1 MAAHGP
7 GTYVDVEVSMLAGD
21 DLHPGHDMIEEFGVN
36 LLHEGVRGG
45 IRQRNVQQ
53 LHQRLDGPTLKLY
66 KIQDVFEK
74 MST

>member
-21 DLHPGHDMIEEFGVN
+21 DLHPGHDMVEELGVD

-53 LHQRLDGPTLKLY
+53 LHQRLDGPTLTLY
-66 KIQDVFEK
+66 KILEQYRK
-74 MST
+74 